1 MKKIYISPRIST
13 YHINSESLL
22 NSASKAGATDY
33 RGENYDSGISGSVG
47 KTDGKNTEIEMSKDN
62 GYSLW
67 DFDEE

>member
-1 MKKIYISPRIST
+1 MKKNYISPTISL

-22 NSASKAGATDY
+22 TSASKVGATDY
-33 RGENYDSGISGSVG
+33 TGKDYDSEINGNVG
-47 KTDGKNTEIEMSKDN
+47 KTDGKDLEIEMSKDN